1 MVAIIGASGSGKTTL
16 LRCIDLLE
24 EFEAGEIRLD
34 GEELGYRTSPGGRR
48 TRLPGRQLAMQR
60 AQIAMVF
67 QSYNL
72 FPHLTALGNVMI
84 GLVRVQHKPKAEA
97 RAIAE
102 TWLDRVGLAERR
114 NHHPSAL
121 SGGQQQRVA
130 IARAL
135 AMEPRLLLLDEV
147 TSALDP
153 ELVQEVLLTIRRL
166 AEAGT
171 TMLIVT
177 HEMRFARQVSTRT
190 VFMDQGA
197 ILEQGPPEQIFGSP
211 KTPAS
216 PSSSPTSRTETSA
229 NRPELPRVYPSRAL
243 GASLPRRDYRAVQ
256 PPSMTMVWPVISDAA
271 GEARNTTAPDTSI
284 GLPMR

>member
-1 MVAIIGASGSGKTTL
+1 MEPILTIKDLTKSFGTHRVLDGVDLEVHAGDVVSLIGASGSGKTTL
-16 LRCIDLLE
+16 LRCVDLLE
-24 EFEAGEIRLD
+24 QFDAGEIRLD
-34 GEELGYRTSPGGRR
+34 GELMGYRSNGGRR
-48 TRLPGRQLAMQR
+48 MRLSGRELARQR
-60 AQIAMVF
+60 SRMGMVF

-72 FPHLTALGNVMI
+72 FPHLTALRNVML
-84 GLVRVQHKPKAEA
+84 GLTKVRRLPAAEA
-97 RAIAE
+97 REVAE
-102 TWLDRVGLAERR
+102 YWLDRVGLANRR
-114 NHHPSAL
+114 DYYPSAI

-190 VFMDQGA
+190 VFMDHGVIVEEGDPA
-197 ILEQGPPEQIFGSP
+197 IILGEP
-211 KTPAS
+211 KS
-216 PSSSPTSRTETSA
+216 RRLREFLSSMS
-229 NRPELPRVYPSRAL
+229 N
-243 GASLPRRDYRAVQ
+243 
-256 PPSMTMVWPVISDAA
+256 
-271 GEARNTTAPDTSI
+271 
-284 GLPMR
+284 

>member
-1 MVAIIGASGSGKTTL
+1 MTPILTIKGLTKSFGPNRILRGVDFEVFPTDVVAIIGASGSGKTTL

-34 GEELGYRTSPGGRR
+34 GEELGYRHTGARR

-60 AQIAMVF
+60 AKIAMVF

-84 GLVRVQHKPKAEA
+84 GLTRVQHKPKAEA

-197 ILEQGPPEQIFGSP
+197 ILEQGPPEQIFGQP
-211 KTPAS
+211 KT
-216 PSSSPTSRTETSA
+216 
-229 NRPELPRVYPSRAL
+229 
-243 GASLPRRDYRAVQ
+243 
-256 PPSMTMVWPVISDAA
+256 
-271 GEARNTTAPDTSI
+271 ARLAEFLTNVSH
-284 GLPMR
+284 

>member
-1 MVAIIGASGSGKTTL
+1 MEAVLAVTGLKKSFGASVILRGVSLEVFPSDVVAIIGASGSGKTTL

-24 EFEAGEIRLD
+24 EFEEGEIRLD
-34 GEELGYRTSPGGRR
+34 GEVLGYRQAPDGKRHRLAGR
-48 TRLPGRQLAMQR
+48 LLARQR
-60 AQIAMVF
+60 AKMAMVF

-72 FPHLTALGNVMI
+72 FPHLTALGNVML
-84 GLVRVQHKPKAEA
+84 GLIRVQHRPRGEA
-97 RAIAE
+97 REIAE
-102 TWLDRVGLAERR
+102 SWLDRVGLANRR
-114 NHHPSAL
+114 DHYPSAL

-153 ELVQEVLLTIRRL
+153 ELVQEVLLTIRGL

-190 VFMDQGA
+190 IFMDGGA
-197 ILEQGPPEQIFGSP
+197 IVEDGRPDEVFGAP
-211 KTPAS
+211 KS
-216 PSSSPTSRTETSA
+216 HRLKSFLA
-229 NRPELPRVYPSRAL
+229 NVSH
-243 GASLPRRDYRAVQ
+243 
-256 PPSMTMVWPVISDAA
+256 
-271 GEARNTTAPDTSI
+271 
-284 GLPMR
+284 